1 MEFLTVEEVAKILK
15 MHSNTVY
22 KMCRE
27 GGLPAVKIGK
37 EWRIEAARFA
47 QFLQSGTRAVNTNA
61 GGEDLKDIFREG
73 HVLGIFTEKEDIPAF
88 ELSYFSSAPKK
99 DYLLFK
105 ACWWQHPDDVRSYF
119 SRGGLPVEDMETSGS
134 LVIADLSKAF
144 CSSGAASAAR
154 EWLDAARKALSR
166 GYKGLIGSGSPHFEC
181 CGSHTAL
188 MDFEDALDKGLQGLP
203 VTGVCSYHMDC
214 SVPDRFERLADLIST
229 HDRFFIRTPGR
240 WVEARDVRTF
250 SR

>member
-1 MEFLTVEEVAKILK
+1 MEFLTVEEVANILK
-15 MHSNTVY
+15 MHTNTVY

-37 EWRIEAARFA
+37 EWRIEASRFA
-47 QFLQSGTRAVNTNA
+47 QFLESGTGVGNTDS
-61 GGEDLKDIFREG
+61 GKGILKDIFREG
-73 HVLGIFTEKEDIPAF
+73 HVLGVFTEKEDIPAF
-88 ELSYFSSAPKK
+88 ELSYFSAAPKK

-105 ACWWQHPDDVRSYF
+105 ACWWQHPDDVRSYL
-119 SRGGLPVEDMETSGS
+119 SRGGLPVEDMENSGS
-134 LVIADLSKAF
+134 LVIADLNKAF
-144 CSSGAASAAR
+144 CSSGAVSAADK
-154 EWLDAARKALSR
+154 WLNAARKALSK

-188 MDFEDALDKGLQGLP
+188 MDFEEALDSGLHGLP

-214 SVPDRFERLADLIST
+214 SVADSFERLADLISS

-240 WVEARDVRTF
+240 WVAARDVRT
-250 SR
+250 SS